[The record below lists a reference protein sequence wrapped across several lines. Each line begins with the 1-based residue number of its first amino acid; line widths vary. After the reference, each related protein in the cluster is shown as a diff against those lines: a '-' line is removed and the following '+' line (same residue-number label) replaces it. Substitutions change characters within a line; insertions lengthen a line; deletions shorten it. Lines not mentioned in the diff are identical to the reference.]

1 LWRFPEFVDHV
12 SLGGN
17 LSDQQRHHVHVA
29 KFGSKMKWRVS
40 ASLKKKMHSFG
51 KNTGETAVSNCI
63 VFMDAF
69 SRLKP
74 ATISGGFLKY
84 RYHSPGFST
93 LHLRDFQ

>member
-40 ASLKKKMHSFG
+40 ASLKKI
-51 KNTGETAVSNCI
+51 A
-63 VFMDAF
+63 
-69 SRLKP
+69 
-74 ATISGGFLKY
+74 
-84 RYHSPGFST
+84 
-93 LHLRDFQ
+93 